1 MSARRIQEFLGGSFP
16 TRLRHAGA
24 DSAEHSHPNLQTPAS
39 IAILRPMQPQAATF
53 DTHAFVKR
61 LTGAGRPES
70 QFEFTLNHEFEK
82 FRAELKYELNATEHR
97 LTIKLGAIIIIG
109 LTVLKAALA

>member
-1 MSARRIQEFLGGSFP
+1 MCS
-16 TRLRHAGA
+16 
-24 DSAEHSHPNLQTPAS
+24 QTA
-39 IAILRPMQPQAATF
+39 F

-70 QFEFTLNHEFEK
+70 QAEILAQGQADLYERPVTKKHSEFTLKHEFEK
-82 FRAELKYELNATEHR
+82 FRAELKYEINAAEHR

-109 LTVLKAALA
+109 MTVLKAALA

>member
-1 MSARRIQEFLGGSFP
+1 MRS
-16 TRLRHAGA
+16 
-24 DSAEHSHPNLQTPAS
+24 QT
-39 IAILRPMQPQAATF
+39 TF

-61 LTGAGRPES
+61 LTGAVMPKS
-70 QFEFTLNHEFEK
+70 QAEILDQGQAGLYERLATKEHSEFTLKHDFEQ

-109 LTVLKAALA
+109 MTVLKAALA